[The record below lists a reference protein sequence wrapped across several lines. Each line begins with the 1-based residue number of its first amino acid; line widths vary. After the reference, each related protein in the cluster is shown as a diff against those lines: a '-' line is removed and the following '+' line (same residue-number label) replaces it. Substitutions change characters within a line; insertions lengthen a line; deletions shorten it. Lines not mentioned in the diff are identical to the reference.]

1 MQRQETSRSIK
12 SEPRPKMASVALRWS
27 DLIPP
32 SRQPPI
38 HTIYVSRDDRNHHLS
53 DALSAAY
60 LEARERS
67 AASRRSC
74 RTTASSWMKLIVS
87 PPTWLLEPPWMVQSG
102 RHVGLPSPAQHSRA
116 SRSVHAHAQVC
127 TDSQPVIHVMHME
140 YMLGGDNTH
149 ICTAIPPHLR
159 PQRMQYRTQ

>member
-38 HTIYVSRDDRNHHLS
+38 HTIYVSHDDRNHHLS

-87 PPTWLLEPPWMVQSG
+87 PPTCSNRPGW
-102 RHVGLPSPAQHSRA
+102 SRA
-116 SRSVHAHAQVC
+116 VVTLACRHLHSTAG
-127 TDSQPVIHVMHME
+127 PVDQCMR
-140 YMLGGDNTH
+140 MLR
-149 ICTAIPPHLR
+149 CA
-159 PQRMQYRTQ
+159 RTVNLSFML